1 MDEDQWTYDY
11 TMSQEVYM
19 DYDNEE
25 EYGVNEPHVDCSNA
39 FNTCQV
45 FGTQDDI
52 LQWARTVAHENGF
65 VAVIMRNKEFV
76 RRDTGSRK
84 YGCPFRLHGK
94 PVHGGEGWMVKLIC
108 GIHNHELA
116 KSLEHNANSCTTI
129 KQIYNA
135 RSAYRSSIRGADT
148 EMQHLMKLFERDQYI
163 HWHRLKDEVVVRD
176 LFWCHPDAVKLC
188 NACHLVFFID
198 STYKTN
204 RYKLPLL
211 DFYLVCISG
220 GNDRLPVVIVTD
232 RDLALMNAVKT
243 MFLECTNLLCRF
255 HIDKNVKAKCKS
267 LIDQKNAWDYLMD
280 NWGTLVDCPSE
291 QQFVESLQKFQ
302 IACSPWPMF
311 VDYALKRVLQNSLGD
326 LCSVWDAMNNMITL
340 QHVEIKASFE
350 TNTHVVGHVFKK
362 TLYKRLVGMVL
373 RNTLNEIVGKVERLR
388 YLDNN
393 PSSCGCV
400 MRSTFGLPCACKL
413 SRYTTGSI
421 PLDSVHMSWR
431 RLCFSDQGLCE
442 VEDSIKEE
450 IETISE
456 RFEELDVC
464 GKLTLKNIA
473 YPDHNSMCPPPSKVN
488 TKGAPKKPMKRSQ
501 RSTKPDPSYL
511 EYVDAFH
518 SVQSS
523 NSSVKH
529 SASSSEPPKPTR
541 IIPMLDQFAPFRQDF
556 IHNIVDVKADGMGE
570 DSWSLVRNKLIKE
583 LDRWSHDYNNLFGG
597 TKRFE
602 QLRLSLLVDGFSK
615 VSVDKWMDI
624 TEMGYVIA
632 SRYNVILVSLSR
644 KQSMTFFPL
653 RSQPPPD
660 SSVHRMICVGHM
672 FENHF
677 VQLIMF
683 VHAQQV
689 YLKDRCPLPPLALL
703 WSTNYYSQAKQW
715 PTLYISRMQQY
726 TSLIGVYFQTST
738 PVPIR
743 VPNSYD
749 FASLKT
755 RIHNTLQLTDK

>member
-1 MDEDQWTYDY
+1 
-11 TMSQEVYM
+11 
-19 DYDNEE
+19 
-25 EYGVNEPHVDCSNA
+25 
-39 FNTCQV
+39 
-45 FGTQDDI
+45 
-52 LQWARTVAHENGF
+52 
-65 VAVIMRNKEFV
+65 
-76 RRDTGSRK
+76 
-84 YGCPFRLHGK
+84 
-94 PVHGGEGWMVKLIC
+94 
-108 GIHNHELA
+108 
-116 KSLEHNANSCTTI
+116 
-129 KQIYNA
+129 
-135 RSAYRSSIRGADT
+135 
-148 EMQHLMKLFERDQYI
+148 
-163 HWHRLKDEVVVRD
+163 
-176 LFWCHPDAVKLC
+176 
-188 NACHLVFFID
+188 
-198 STYKTN
+198 
-204 RYKLPLL
+204 
-211 DFYLVCISG
+211 
-220 GNDRLPVVIVTD
+220 
-232 RDLALMNAVKT
+232 
-243 MFLECTNLLCRF
+243 
-255 HIDKNVKAKCKS
+255 
-267 LIDQKNAWDYLMD
+267 
-280 NWGTLVDCPSE
+280 
-291 QQFVESLQKFQ
+291 
-302 IACSPWPMF
+302 
-311 VDYALKRVLQNSLGD
+311 
-326 LCSVWDAMNNMITL
+326 MNNMITL

-456 RFEELDVC
+456 RFEELDV
-464 GKLTLKNIA
+464 
-473 YPDHNSMCPPPSKVN
+473 N

-556 IHNIVDVKADGMGE
+556 IHNIVDVKAD
-570 DSWSLVRNKLIKE
+570 E

-677 VQLIMF
+677 VQ
-683 VHAQQV
+683 
-689 YLKDRCPLPPLALL
+689 
-703 WSTNYYSQAKQW
+703 AKQW

-726 TSLIGVYFQTST
+726 TSLMSFKRDYVDL
-738 PVPIR
+738 
-743 VPNSYD
+743 NED
-749 FASLKT
+749 
-755 RIHNTLQLTDK
+755 